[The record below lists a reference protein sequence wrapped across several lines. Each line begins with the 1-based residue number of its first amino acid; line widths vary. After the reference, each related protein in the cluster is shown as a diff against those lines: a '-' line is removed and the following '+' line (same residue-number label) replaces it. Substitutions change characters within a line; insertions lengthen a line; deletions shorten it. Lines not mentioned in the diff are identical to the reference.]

1 MNAQPNRSLL
11 DRMASSSLNYRAA
24 FVTDAIAAAAF
35 GWFGAT
41 RYKGPIALA
50 AVFIIAGFL
59 IWTFLEYLLHRWLLH
74 GRLPAARR
82 EHAKHHRDAQA
93 TVATPLLLIPIFMS
107 LIWTALA
114 LLTSPAAASLV
125 TFGVYAGYNYFAI
138 VHHMQHFHPG
148 LLART
153 RLFRRQLQMHEL
165 HHRHPGTH
173 FGISTSIWD
182 RVFGSQ
188 LLQHDEIVVEH
199 PRR

>member
-1 MNAQPNRSLL
+1 MTAQPNRSLL
-11 DRMASSSLNYRAA
+11 DRMASSSLNYRVS

-41 RYKGPIALA
+41 RYRGPIAVA
-50 AVFIIAGFL
+50 AILIVVGFL
-59 IWTFLEYLLHRWLLH
+59 IWSLLEYLLHRWLLH

-93 TVATPLLLIPIFMS
+93 TVATPLLAIPIFMS
-107 LIWTALA
+107 LIWAALT
-114 LLTSPAAASLV
+114 LLTSNAVASLV

-138 VHHMQHFHPG
+138 VHHMQHFHPE

-153 RLFRRQLQMHEL
+153 RLFRHQLRLHEL
-165 HHRHPGTH
+165 HHRHPDKQ

-182 RVFGSQ
+182 RVFGSK
-188 LLQHDEIVVEH
+188 LFQHDEIVVEH